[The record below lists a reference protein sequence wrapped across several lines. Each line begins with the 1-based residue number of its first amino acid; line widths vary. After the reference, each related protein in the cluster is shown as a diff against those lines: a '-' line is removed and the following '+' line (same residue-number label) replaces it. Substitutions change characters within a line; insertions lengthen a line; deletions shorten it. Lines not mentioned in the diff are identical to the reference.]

1 MTQRQVTGRPIQA
14 LIVAAGMGT
23 RLRGLAVSKPLAKV
37 AGVPLIESAMDS
49 AAQAGVT
56 EFVVVTGYEGD
67 RLEAFLAK
75 LAKRRHLSIK
85 TVRNDQWTLSNGLS
99 VIAAAP
105 VLRDQFVLMMS
116 DHLFEPGLLRDL
128 LAAPKLPGGVVLAVD
143 RRMDN
148 PLVDLE
154 DVTRVLTDDAGRILN
169 IGKLIDT
176 YNAFDPGLFC
186 ASKGLVRAIADDH
199 AAGGAGSIS
208 AGMLRLA
215 PLGLARVH
223 DIGERFWLDV
233 DDPVAHGHAE
243 RLRA

>member
-1 MTQRQVTGRPIQA
+1 MTRAAVQA

-23 RLRGLAVSKPLAKV
+23 RLRGIAVSKPLAKV
-37 AGVPLIESAMDS
+37 AGVALIESAITS
-49 AAQAGVT
+49 AKEAGVT

-67 RLEAFLAK
+67 RLEAFLAA
-75 LAKRRHLSIK
+75 LAKRERLSIK
-85 TVRNDQWTLSNGLS
+85 TVRNNDWTLSNGLS

-105 VLRDQFVLMMS
+105 VLRDHFVLMMS

-128 LAAPKLPGGVVLAVD
+128 LAAPKLDGGVVLAVD

-154 DVTRVLTDDAGRILN
+154 DVTRVQTDSEGRIEG
-169 IGKLIDT
+169 IGKLIET
-176 YNAFDPGLFC
+176 YNAYDTGLFC
-186 ASKGLVRAIADDH
+186 ATKGLVQAIQDDYD
-199 AAGGAGSIS
+199 AGGPGSIS
-208 AGMLRLA
+208 AGMMRLA
-215 PLGLARVH
+215 PSGLARTH

>member
-1 MTQRQVTGRPIQA
+1 MKRAPVQA

-23 RLRGLAVSKPLAKV
+23 RLRGIAVSKPLAKV
-37 AGVPLIESAMDS
+37 AGVPLIESAIDS
-49 AAQAGVT
+49 AGQAGVT

-75 LAKRRHLSIK
+75 LAKRKHVSIK
-85 TVRNDQWTLSNGLS
+85 TVRNDEWTLSNGLS
-99 VIAAAP
+99 VTAAEP
-105 VLRDQFVLMMS
+105 VLREEFVLMMS

-154 DVTRVLTDDAGRILN
+154 DVTRVLTDDDSRILD
-169 IGKLIDT
+169 IGKLIGA
-176 YNAFDPGLFC
+176 YNAFDTGLFC
-186 ASKGLVRAIADDH
+186 ATRGLVRAIADDH
-199 AAGGAGSIS
+199 AAGGPGSIS

-215 PLGLARVH
+215 PLGLARTH

-233 DDPVAHGHAE
+233 DDPIAHGHAE